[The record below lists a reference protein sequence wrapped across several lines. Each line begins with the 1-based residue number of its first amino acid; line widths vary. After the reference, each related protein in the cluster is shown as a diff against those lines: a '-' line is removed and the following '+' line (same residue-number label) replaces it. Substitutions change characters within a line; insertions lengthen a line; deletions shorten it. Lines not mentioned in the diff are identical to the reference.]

1 MQSPASPHG
10 AVIIAMHQPWRP
22 RPAWKKLKYIAPPRK
37 AGAGSNL
44 HSSQINPSPIIYFSC
59 ITRVKLINN
68 LNMSLKIQ
76 KLNKQVAMERL
87 KIANLAHWLEDPTTW
102 DKEKFSAE
110 VNQAMVDAYGLDV
123 AFDTH
128 LITMLT
134 DQMDTYVKAASA
146 LMTEP
151 LIELANNGAR
161 MSNPNQK
168 VRDAALARI
177 MQLLTMLGLVPAGRP
192 KRSNAPTEIDELLA
206 GP

>member
-1 MQSPASPHG
+1 MKKNL
-10 AVIIAMHQPWRP
+10 AMT
-22 RPAWKKLKYIAPPRK
+22 KLREAK
-37 AGAGSNL
+37 
-44 HSSQINPSPIIYFSC
+44 
-59 ITRVKLINN
+59 
-68 LNMSLKIQ
+68 
-76 KLNKQVAMERL
+76 
-87 KIANLAHWLEDPTTW
+87 LAHWLEDPTTW
-102 DKEKFSAE
+102 DKEKFSSE
-110 VNQAMVDAYGLDV
+110 VNEAMVDAYGLDV
-123 AFDTH
+123 EFDTH
-128 LITMLT
+128 LITMLA

-151 LIELANNGAR
+151 LIEMANNGAR